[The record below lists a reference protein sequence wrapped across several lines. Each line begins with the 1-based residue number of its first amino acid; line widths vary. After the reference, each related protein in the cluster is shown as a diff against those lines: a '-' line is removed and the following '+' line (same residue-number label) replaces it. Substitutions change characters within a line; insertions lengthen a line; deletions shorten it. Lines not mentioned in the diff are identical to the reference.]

1 MQRDSG
7 STRIFKLFSSSWF
20 LSLRIWGYLR
30 EKAGVS
36 RAQET
41 DLLCLFG
48 FFAMEIVNRKT
59 KAGGVRGPEGDSL
72 FTIQAA

>member
-7 STRIFKLFSSSWF
+7 STRIFKLFSSCWF

-41 DLLCLFG
+41 DLLHLFG
-48 FFAMEIVNRKT
+48 FFCN
-59 KAGGVRGPEGDSL
+59 GNC
-72 FTIQAA
+72 